1 MNRLYLATTLFNVN
15 DRLTSID
22 LCEKVDG
29 WIDEGLLPLE
39 HSFLP
44 YRDSNNEIPDDV
56 EDWGQAVFDL
66 DIKNLSSSVGVACY
80 FDGSAYDAGIG
91 FEIGFA
97 YTLGMPVAVVTTD
110 YHVISI
116 HDSEEYYSIGKLIQY
131 IATVI
136 HIDQASPEIE
146 DYKEQCLDIRNQAMN
161 LLKSVLIENFGEDK
175 KHLPPNLK
183 DESIEYDYYLDPN
196 LQYTESGRYILES
209 LIEVIQNEGKT
220 YIIGNNQEDI
230 AEDLRNLANSHDVIL
245 FAEEYDPDVDTSLLQ
260 GISYG
265 LGKKPILYQSK
276 IKRYY
281 NGLYVATNNL
291 MNKYSAKAIVR
302 SLAELE
308 AMIQTS
314 IS

>member
-1 MNRLYLATTLFNVN
+1 MNRLYLATRLFNVN

-22 LCEKVDG
+22 LCERVDS
-29 WIDEGLLPLE
+29 WIDDGLLPLE

-66 DIKNLSSSVGVACY
+66 DIQNLSNSVGIACY
-80 FDGSAYDAGIG
+80 FDGPAYDSGIG

-97 YTLGMPVAVVTTD
+97 YALGMPVAVVTTD

-116 HDSEEYYSIGKLIQY
+116 HDSEEYYSISKLIQY

-136 HIDQASPEIE
+136 HVDQPSQEIE
-146 DYKEQCLDIRNQAMN
+146 DYKEQCLDIRNQA
-161 LLKSVLIENFGEDK
+161 LEQLKTVLIENFNEGSR
-175 KHLPPNLK
+175 HFPPDMK
-183 DESIEYDYYLDPN
+183 DENTEYDYYLDPN
-196 LQYTESGRYILES
+196 FQYTESGRYILEA
-209 LIEVIQNEGKT
+209 LKNVIVNEGKT
-220 YIIGNNQEDI
+220 YIVGNNQEDI
-230 AEDLRNLANSHDVIL
+230 AEDLRNLANSGDVIL
-245 FAEEYDPDVDTSLLQ
+245 FSEEYDPDVDTSLLQ

-265 LGKKPILYQSK
+265 FGKMPILYQSK
-276 IKRYY
+276 TKRYY

-291 MNKYSAKAIVR
+291 MCKYSAKAIVR

-308 AMIQTS
+308 AI
-314 IS
+314 IRA